1 MLGYVLGAAAWG
13 YLKAQG
19 AGAKRSHNALAG
31 LPVPELL
38 EELQYRGA
46 IERGALKRV
55 VSPGAAR
62 AITAGLFALVHPGNE
77 LDAALGSL
85 VYSKAYDAGSERWGG
100 HIGGLG
106 FATLVH
112 AVHNA
117 AVWLGANP

>member
-62 AITAGLFALVHPGNE
+62 AITAGLFALIHPGNE

-85 VYSKAYDAGSERWGG
+85 VYSKAFDAGESRWGRF
-100 HIGGLG
+100 GGLLTAV
-106 FATLVH
+106 ATH
-112 AVHNA
+112 CAHNCG
-117 AVWLGANP
+117 VWLGGVP